1 MQKHLSIYFVISFRF
16 PLYIDVRAAAHHGR
30 LSRSVHMNRF
40 AVEISL
46 ISFTIIA
53 GLEEFNAMHAT
64 IDDLYE
70 VGFDTGELEEEAIA
84 LGCDLDCSFAL
95 LAWCA
100 SCGDA

>member
-1 MQKHLSIYFVISFRF
+1 
-16 PLYIDVRAAAHHGR
+16 
-30 LSRSVHMNRF
+30 MNRF

-53 GLEEFNAMHAT
+53 GLEEFSAMHAT

-84 LGCDLDCSFAL
+84 LGCDLDYSFTL
-95 LAWCA
+95 LAWSE

>member
-1 MQKHLSIYFVISFRF
+1 MQKHLSIYFVIPFRF
-16 PLYIDVRAAAHHGR
+16 PLYIDVKAAVHHGR
-30 LSRSVHMNRF
+30 LSQGVRMNRF

-53 GLEEFNAMHAT
+53 GLEEFSAMHAA

-84 LGCDLDCSFAL
+84 LGCGLDYSFTL
-95 LAWCA
+95 LAWGE
-100 SCGDA
+100 SYGDA